1 MALIY
6 DAELKPDKLELVAQW
21 LPLQAWYDGDEVPEL
36 TKVGSY
42 RFDDPDGEVGIE
54 TLLVSTPDGSVV
66 QVPLTY
72 RAQPL
77 DEHGPASL
85 IATMEHSVL
94 GTRYVYDATGDVVYV
109 RALATAILH
118 GTGQA
123 DQVKDGED
131 TPMQPSMTVRSEG
144 TLPGHSVAETDDAA
158 QTLDVESAEIAG
170 ETTVIDAGILT
181 VTVQHVLDEIADAE
195 VTAGQARLLGSWPG
209 HDEPVLLAALA

>member
-36 TKVGSY
+36 TKVGAY

-54 TLLVSTPDGSVV
+54 TLLVRTPDGSVV

-72 RAQPL
+72 RAEPL
-77 DEHGPASL
+77 DESGPASL

-123 DQVKDGED
+123 DQVKDGQD

-144 TLPGHSVAETDDAA
+144 SLPGHSVAETDDAA